1 MFHTNGFG
9 SIIVGSN
16 ARDLVA
22 LTNDYGIGLGLWDP
36 IYQIGRVVVQ
46 NLGTSIKK
54 LMILLYLLICS
65 AGSVAQ
71 DLWSLP
77 EPNEKT
83 GITSYGFIE
92 NDSNLVHGLLKVE
105 GALVGSSWIEK
116 DCSQFDND

>member
-1 MFHTNGFG
+1 
-9 SIIVGSN
+9 
-16 ARDLVA
+16 
-22 LTNDYGIGLGLWDP
+22 
-36 IYQIGRVVVQ
+36 
-46 NLGTSIKK
+46 
-54 LMILLYLLICS
+54 MILLYLLICS